1 VGVREVL
8 QPAGPLP
15 VSVYWWRRFAV
26 VLPLLVFLI
35 VISILAG
42 GSGGQ
47 GHNGASTP
55 VSASGRSSARTS
67 TPPTTAQTTP
77 PTSAPT
83 TGPPTP
89 TPTTTC
95 LPTALTT
102 TVTASSRSYPAGQDV
117 RLAATLMTASGA
129 CTAPGALTIVV
140 TSGADRVWGS
150 ADCTPTATTSTD
162 LTNGGSRTA
171 VVTWDR
177 TRSDPGC
184 ATVNG
189 TRTAL
194 AGTYRAVA
202 TWAGTTSAPFTF
214 TLS

>member
-26 VLPLLVFLI
+26 VVPLLVFLI

-55 VSASGRSSARTS
+55 VSASSRSSARTS

-83 TGPPTP
+83 TGP
-89 TPTTTC
+89 
-95 LPTALTT
+95 
-102 TVTASSRSYPAGQDV
+102 
-117 RLAATLMTASGA
+117 TASGA